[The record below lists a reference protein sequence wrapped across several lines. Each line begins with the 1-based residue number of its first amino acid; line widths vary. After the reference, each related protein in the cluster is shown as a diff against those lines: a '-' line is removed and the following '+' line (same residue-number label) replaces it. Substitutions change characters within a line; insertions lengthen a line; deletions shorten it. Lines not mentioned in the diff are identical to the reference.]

1 MSAPLEGIVVLDLT
15 HVLAGPY
22 GTQILGDLGAE
33 VIKIERPG
41 VGDQTRR
48 IPPHFVGSGQQ
59 SAYFLAINR
68 NKKSLTLDLKSPE
81 GKAIFFRLVEKADVV
96 VNNFTP
102 GTMEKLGLGFDDL
115 KKINSGIV
123 WASITG
129 YGQNGPYR
137 DRPAYDIIIQALGGV
152 MSYTGEP
159 GGPPVRT
166 GIPIGDLGAS
176 AFAVIGILSALW
188 KRQETGEGSIVDI
201 SMLDVLTG
209 LHTYRAKY
217 YLVAGEVPQPV
228 GTGHVSH
235 VPLRAYKTKDSGIV
249 IEAFMDHF
257 FKNLCSALDLKDLP
271 NDPRFNS
278 RPKRLENKVILD
290 NLIEEAFQ
298 KKTTAEW
305 CEIFDR
311 PETEVPAGPI
321 NTLDKT
327 LADPQLQARDMVI
340 EIDAPHTGKLKDV
353 GNPIKISSMNKQKY
367 NPPPMLGE
375 HSALVLKGKLGM
387 TDEEIEALKAKKI
400 I

>member
-1 MSAPLEGIVVLDLT
+1 MKAPLEGVVVLDLT

-41 VGDQTRR
+41 LGDQTRR
-48 IPPHFVGSGQQ
+48 IPPHFVGEAGL

-81 GKAIFFRLVEKADVV
+81 GKEIFLRLVELADVV

-102 GTMEKLGLGFDDL
+102 GTMEKLGLGFEDL
-115 KKINSGIV
+115 KKINMGII

-129 YGQNGPYR
+129 YGQDGPYR
-137 DRPAYDIIIQALGGV
+137 NRPAYDIIIQALGGV

-159 GGPPVRT
+159 DGQPVRT

-176 AFAVIGILSALW
+176 AFAVIGILSAL
-188 KRQETGEGSIVDI
+188 RQRDKTGEGSVVDI

-257 FKNLCSALDLKDLP
+257 FRNLCHALGLEGIPD
-271 NDPRFNS
+271 DPRFNS
-278 RPKRLENKVILD
+278 RPKRLANRDALD
-290 NLIEEAFQ
+290 ELLEAAFRH
-298 KKTTAEW
+298 KTTAQW

-311 PETEVPAGPI
+311 PDTEVPAAPI
-321 NTLDKT
+321 NTLDET
-327 LADPQLQARDMVI
+327 LADPQLEAREMVV
-340 EIDAPHTGKLKDV
+340 EIDAPHTGRLKDV
-353 GNPIKISSMNKQKY
+353 GNPIKISSMTGQEY
-367 NPPPMLGE
+367 NPPPLLGE
-375 HSALVLKGKLGM
+375 HTERVLQEKLGM
-387 TDEEIEALKAKKI
+387 TDDEIGVLKGKNI